1 MKAYVFFDTTFYLIE
16 FKPFLGTDITKYQ
29 RKFEK
34 WYYEEDYEIVNGKK
48 IGTGCFRQR
57 HDLPYKYFG
66 LEPIFD
72 WMREVDPNSNPR
84 VLEEH
89 VFGDKYDKNIPA
101 MCF

>member
-1 MKAYVFFDTTFYLIE
+1 MKAYIFFDISFFLIE
-16 FKPFLGTDITKYQ
+16 FEPFLGTDIREYQ
-29 RKFEK
+29 KKFDE

-57 HDLPYKYFG
+57 HDLPYKYFD

-72 WMREVDPNSNPR
+72 WMREIDPNSNPR